1 MAVNIKRIRIG
12 VIGFDTIGK
21 YIVDGA
27 LAHNEFE
34 VVAIFDPS
42 LPSVSA
48 EFMSKAEYRHIRLMA
63 SANEL
68 VSCEQVDLVYIATP
82 PASHIEYCRLAL
94 TQGKAIWCEKPLSID
109 LSAAGILVEEVEAS
123 GVMSAVNLSLASS
136 PILDK
141 LVSLTKEV
149 EHGEARQVE
158 MRFHYSEWPRH
169 WQAGAANWLSSR
181 EQGGFL
187 REVFSH
193 FVFLQHRLF
202 GEMKLTNCQISFV
215 KGGCETYVM
224 AEYLCGDLPI
234 RVSGGIGGVAPDT
247 NEWTLY
253 TDRRAIRFSD
263 WNKLSMGT
271 LERWSDIDTGQVG
284 SSVLLQLDE
293 VAKMMAG
300 KPNKLASFG
309 EALAVQVVVEQTL
322 NSSC

>member
-1 MAVNIKRIRIG
+1 LAVDNKRIRIG
-12 VIGFDTIGK
+12 VIGFGTIGK
-21 YIVDGA
+21 YVVDGA

-42 LPSVSA
+42 LLSVSA
-48 EFMSKAEYRHIRLMA
+48 EFMSAEKYRHISLMA

-68 VSCEQVDLVYIATP
+68 VAYQQVDLVYIATP
-82 PASHIEYCRLAL
+82 PATHIEYCRLAL
-94 TQGKAIWCEKPLSID
+94 AQRKAIWCEKPLSVD
-109 LSAAGILVEEVEAS
+109 LMAAKKLVEELEAS
-123 GVMSAVNLSLASS
+123 GLVSAVNLSLASS

-141 LVSLTKEV
+141 LVSLTMEE
-149 EHGEARQVE
+149 EHGAAQQVE

-169 WQAGAANWLSSR
+169 WQVGAASWLSSR

-202 GEMKLTNCQISFV
+202 GEMKLTNCQISFAA
-215 KGGCETYVM
+215 GGCETYVM
-224 AEYLCGDLPI
+224 AQYLCGSLPV
-234 RVSGGIGGVAPDT
+234 RVCGGIGGVAPDT
-247 NEWTLY
+247 NEWTLF
-253 TDRRAIRFSD
+253 TDRRAIRYSD

-271 LERWSDIDTGQVG
+271 QESWWDVDIGQVG

-293 VAKMMAG
+293 VAKMMRG
-300 KPNKLASFG
+300 KPHKLASFR